1 MRIATI
7 VMGSLTAG
15 YGVLELVKPDLL
27 ARQTEMTPAHP
38 VIAARLRRVSR
49 LMGARDVVS
58 GGALALART
67 RTQRRVATAV
77 RAAFDVTDGVVLTST
92 LPRPAPTGKILAI
105 TGGWA
110 LLSVI
115 AAVIAERS
123 TAGT

>member
-1 MRIATI
+1 
-7 VMGSLTAG
+7 
-15 YGVLELVKPDLL
+15 
-27 ARQTEMTPAHP
+27 
-38 VIAARLRRVSR
+38 
-49 LMGARDVVS
+49 MGARDVVS